1 MPNLPDLNRFCLGEV
16 IGPYC
21 FDILPLPGER
31 DVNDLGGD
39 YGHVLP
45 VRLITEEG
53 IDKYSNHVHAGIR
66 ATLKTPM
73 RMWNLDGYGK
83 HIERLLSLHDSG
95 EDLLTASS
103 AVARINIAWETA
115 MSEARKVLQEGLSVQ
130 LDSKFQAAEWEE
142 PILTVL
148 RNLYGVARSSNDN
161 RGFDIRW
168 TAGRY
173 EDGAD
178 VVVQIP
184 NHFGGV
190 PWLIVIQVKN
200 YRGEIGSGVLSQI
213 KQAYQRYSLDGQ
225 VLLGVIMTTAEKEA
239 GDFDVEKDKLE
250 KELNIP
256 IKLIL
261 RNQLINIMTRGLSPD
276 IV

>member
-1 MPNLPDLNRFCLGEV
+1 
-16 IGPYC
+16 
-21 FDILPLPGER
+21 
-31 DVNDLGGD
+31 
-39 YGHVLP
+39 
-45 VRLITEEG
+45 
-53 IDKYSNHVHAGIR
+53 
-66 ATLKTPM
+66 M